1 MPINLDSS
9 DRILLSHLQEDTRTS
24 IDSLAEFSG
33 LSVASVQRRLKK
45 LRDNKIIEREI
56 AVIDP
61 RSVNQ
66 NMTFIVSVELE
77 REQLDQLDKFRRQ
90 AKNEPQVQQC
100 YYVTGMADFILICIT
115 KDMAEFETLTHRLFY
130 ANTNVRR
137 FSTSV
142 VMDRSKVGLFVQI
155 SDENDNE

>member
-1 MPINLDSS
+1 MSTNLDSS
-9 DRILLSHLQEDTRTS
+9 DRVLLNRLQNDTRIS
-24 IDSLAEFSG
+24 IDALAEVSG

-56 AVIDP
+56 AVVEP
-61 RSVNQ
+61 RAVGQ
-66 NMTFIVSVELE
+66 NMTFVVSVELE

-90 AKNEPQVQQC
+90 AKEEPQVQQC
-100 YYVTGMADFILICIT
+100 YYVTGVADFILICIT
-115 KDMAEFETLTHRLFY
+115 KDMAEFEKLTHRLFY

-155 SDENDNE
+155 SEESDDG

>member
-1 MPINLDSS
+1 MTTNLDSS
-9 DRILLSHLQEDTRTS
+9 DRVLLTHLQNDTRIS
-24 IDSLAEFSG
+24 IDALADVSG

-56 AVIDP
+56 AVVDP
-61 RSVNQ
+61 RAVNQ
-66 NMTFIVSVELE
+66 NMTFVVSVELE

-90 AKNEPQVQQC
+90 AKDEPQVQQC
-100 YYVTGMADFILICIT
+100 YYVTGVADFILICIT

-155 SDENDNE
+155 SEENDDG